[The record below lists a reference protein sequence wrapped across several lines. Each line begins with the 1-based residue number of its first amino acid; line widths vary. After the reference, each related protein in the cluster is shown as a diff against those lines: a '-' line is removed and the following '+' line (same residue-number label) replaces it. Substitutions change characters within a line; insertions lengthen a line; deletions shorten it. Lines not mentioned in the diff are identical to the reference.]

1 MAVSSE
7 GGVSEAEERRESAGE
22 AEAEQKEA
30 ELVDEGVKNCSSDS
44 GEALI
49 GSDRESTTATP
60 SSSRSPSVAAS
71 TTTISSSD
79 NAS

>member
-1 MAVSSE
+1 MPTIKTVTVSSE
-7 GGVSEAEERRESAGE
+7 GGVSEAEEQRESAGE

-49 GSDRESTTATP
+49 GSERESTTATP
-60 SSSRSPSVAAS
+60 PSS
-71 TTTISSSD
+71 TTISSSD
-79 NAS
+79 NAP